1 MELNLW
7 MQGGGEEVVRVR
19 PDSVDLS
26 AHTGLV
32 TLPSEL
38 RACAG
43 RVRSLAASGSR
54 NAASLTTKEAEKN
67 VLTNVSFS
75 PVAQNT
81 HGFHLCGQSL
91 RPSLA
96 PNHFW

>member
-1 MELNLW
+1 VELNLW

-38 RACAG
+38 RACARG
-43 RVRSLAASGSR
+43 ACARSR
-54 NAASLTTKEAEKN
+54 
-67 VLTNVSFS
+67 
-75 PVAQNT
+75 PVVAGT
-81 HGFHLCGQSL
+81 M
-91 RPSLA
+91 RP
-96 PNHFW
+96 